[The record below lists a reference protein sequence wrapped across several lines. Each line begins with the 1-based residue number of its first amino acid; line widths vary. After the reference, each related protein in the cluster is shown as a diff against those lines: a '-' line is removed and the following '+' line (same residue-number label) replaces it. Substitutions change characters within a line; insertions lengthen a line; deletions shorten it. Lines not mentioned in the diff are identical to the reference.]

1 MIVCAAYPS
10 VAHERAAERIVR
22 FFSSQPDVAAVLLTC
37 SCARGKATRDS
48 CLDIAVLVPA
58 RVPAAR
64 RAALERAWE
73 EVYAREE
80 VFAALLRVGAFSHV
94 DLDFFDGQ
102 FVPPERGWTSGADE
116 FELEIGNL
124 LAYSVPLWERGD
136 DLARLRAQWLPYY
149 DEPLQLERAAM
160 VRGYFENNLDHIPLF
175 VERGLHFQ
183 AYARLM
189 LALGE
194 FLQALFIARRTYPI
208 AYDKWIREQIVDLL
222 GLPDLYRQLVSLLE
236 IERLESDELARKGEA
251 LRALYEVYCV

>member
-1 MIVCAAYPS
+1 LVVCAGYPS
-10 VAHERAAERIVR
+10 VEHEHAAERIAG
-22 FFSSQPDVAAVLLTC
+22 FFSGQPDAAAVLLTC

-73 EVYAREE
+73 EVYEREE
-80 VFAALLRVGAFSHV
+80 VFAALRRVGAFSHV
-94 DLDFFDGQ
+94 DLDVVDGR
-102 FVPPERGWTSGADE
+102 FVQPEHGWMSGADA

-124 LAYSVPLWERGD
+124 LAYSVPLWEGAD
-136 DLARLRAQWLPYY
+136 DLARLRDQWLPYY
-149 DEPLQLERAAM
+149 GETLRLARAAM
-160 VRGYFENNLDHIPLF
+160 VRRFFENNLDHIPLY
-175 VERGLHFQ
+175 VERGLYFQ
-183 AYARLM
+183 SHYRLM

-208 AYDKWIREQIVDLL
+208 AYDKWIAEQIVDLL

-236 IERLESDELARKGEA
+236 IERLESDELARKGDA
-251 LRALYEVYCV
+251 LRALYETYCV